1 MTMIVGLTGGIG
13 SGKTT
18 VANLFHDQFGINIV
32 DADIVARE
40 VVEPQS
46 PGLQAIAEHFGQEIL
61 TLDGELNRAA
71 LRERIFNHPD
81 EKEWLNNLLHP
92 MIRRRIKQQL
102 TEVTSDYALLVVP
115 LLVENNW
122 QTMIDRL
129 LVVDVT
135 PETQIA
141 RTCQRDGVSEVQ
153 VHSIL
158 ASQASREQR
167 LSAADDV
174 INNDAPLTEQA
185 KQKLLSQIT
194 VLHKKYLALSSH
206 FL

>member
-1 MTMIVGLTGGIG
+1 MTMVVGLTGGIG

-46 PGLQAIAEHFGQEIL
+46 AGLKAIAEHFGQEIL
-61 TLDGELNRAA
+61 TLDGQLNRAA

-92 MIRRRIKQQL
+92 MIRQRIKQQL
-102 TEVTSDYALLVVP
+102 TEVTSDYAILVVP

-129 LVVDVT
+129 LVVDVS

-141 RTCQRDGVSEVQ
+141 RTCQRDGVPEAQ

-185 KQKLLSQIT
+185 KQKLLSQVT
-194 VLHKKYLALSSH
+194 VLHKKYLALSGH

>member
-18 VANLFHDQFGINIV
+18 IANLFHDQFGINIV

-40 VVEPQS
+40 VVEPKS
-46 PGLQAIAEHFGQEIL
+46 AGLKAITEHFGQGIL
-61 TLDGELNRAA
+61 TLDGQLNRSA
-71 LRERIFNHPD
+71 LRERIFNHPS

-92 MIRRRIKQQL
+92 LIRQRIKQLL
-102 TEVTSDYALLVVP
+102 TKVTSDYALLVVP

-122 QTMIDRL
+122 QTMINRL
-129 LVVDVT
+129 LVVDVK
-135 PETQIA
+135 PETQIT
-141 RTCQRDGVSEVQ
+141 RTCQRDGVPEAQ

-185 KQKLLSQIT
+185 KQELLSQVT
-194 VLHKKYLALSSH
+194 VLHKKYLVLSSS